1 MKNEIRSTN
10 ELKSSE
16 GFEIYNDENSQNAK
30 NNNNHDK
37 DSDLEESI
45 LDDADHKKFYEE
57 NGTNV
62 NKLSFTTR
70 YFSPIKEGS
79 LRGSIVSIASITF
92 GGGCL
97 SFPYAIAQTGPL
109 LGFIIYSLIG
119 IFSYWTIYIL
129 YINGY
134 EAKILDYN
142 KLTEEYLGVWN
153 RRIADFSN
161 LLLCFGLLISYQYII
176 SSLCLQ
182 SLNYFFNTECEGV
195 TKIIQILICMALIQI
210 PLSTMKNVS
219 SLQYISI
226 SGTLA
231 LILATLIIMFEFP
244 FYLSEY
250 IQQGNVFTLFPP
262 NKNLAV
268 SWIDT
273 TGIFLFG
280 FSSHNGI
287 FQIFAEM
294 NKPNKRRCVKVL
306 KRAFYLEIILY
317 FCLSFSGFFSTFYDT
332 PDVFLKRKNLIGFPN
347 DYVIIITKIILVI
360 TLNSCM
366 AMNYNIMRM
375 SYNSLILNEENPP
388 FWKDFSMILLIYI
401 SSNSIT
407 YFLTNAGTLI
417 SMLGGLCTT
426 FVCFIVPLLLDIKV
440 SPEKK
445 TKTQKIISLLGLIV
459 ITILG
464 TVCFVKSIYDF
475 INSSGGA
482 KIC

>member
-1 MKNEIRSTN
+1 MKNEINSSN
-10 ELKSSE
+10 ELKSSKGLE
-16 GFEIYNDENSQNAK
+16 TASEEIQDNVNDNRNDNSN
-30 NNNNHDK
+30 
-37 DSDLEESI
+37 SDLEESI
-45 LDDADHKKFYEE
+45 LDDLDHKKYYEE
-57 NGTNV
+57 NATNV
-62 NKLSFTTR
+62 HKLSFATR
-70 YFSPIKEGS
+70 YFAPIKEGS
-79 LRGSIVSIASITF
+79 LRGSIISIASITF

-109 LGFIIYSLIG
+109 LGFLIYLFIG

-153 RRIADFSN
+153 RRIADASN
-161 LLLCFGLLISYQYII
+161 LILCYGLLISYQYII
-176 SSLCLQ
+176 CSLCLQ
-182 SLNYFFNTECEGV
+182 SLNYFFNTECDGV
-195 TKIIQILICMALIQI
+195 TKVIQILVCMLFIQI

-231 LILATLIIMFEFP
+231 LILATLVIMIQFP
-244 FYLSEY
+244 FFLSEY
-250 IQQGNVFTLFPP
+250 ISQGKTFTLFPP
-262 NKNLAV
+262 NKNLGI

-294 NKPNKRRCVKVL
+294 NRPSKRRCVKVL

-317 FCLSFSGFFSTFYDT
+317 FCLSFAGFFSTFYDT
-332 PDVFLKRKNLIGFPN
+332 PDVFLKRHNLIGFPN
-347 DYVIIITKIILVI
+347 DYVIIVTKIILVI

-375 SYNSLILNEENPP
+375 SYNSLILDEENPP
-388 FWKDFSMILLIYI
+388 FWKDFSMILIIYI
-401 SSNSIT
+401 SSNALT
-407 YFLTNAGTLI
+407 YFLKNAGTLI

-426 FVCFIVPLLLDIKV
+426 WVCFIVPLLLDLKV
-440 SPEKK
+440 GSDKK
-445 TKTQKIISLLGLIV
+445 TKFQKGLSISGLII

-464 TVCFVKSIYDF
+464 TTCFVKSIIDF
-475 INSSGGA
+475 IQTQDNPP
-482 KIC
+482 IC